1 MREDAPMN
9 QTTTPEPAK
18 KRVRA
23 LSVNKPMHEDE
34 IAVLMREVFEEGRR
48 ANEASRKHDAARKA
62 LYAKMKESGM
72 ETFETTHLSLPLVAV
87 IEAPTRQ
94 GVDPVK
100 LQKLVSMEQFLSV
113 VSVSQKAVEEG
124 IGKSVLNQV
133 LVPTTGTENVTVKV
147 KR

>member
-1 MREDAPMN
+1 
-9 QTTTPEPAK
+9 
-18 KRVRA
+18 
-23 LSVNKPMHEDE
+23 
-34 IAVLMREVFEEGRR
+34 
-48 ANEASRKHDAARKA
+48 
-62 LYAKMKESGM
+62 M